1 MRHSLWMFGSACVIA
16 FVISRIERGVLA
28 DEQERLRK
36 RARDTVRSSDPVADQ
51 KERGR
56 ARALSTIQLVQ
67 TIAFASVATFG
78 AVWISSITGAGV
90 LWSIVSVM
98 VLAPVVFFVG
108 EVLPIRFAGSPRA
121 APGWTALGAPLDRSV
136 TAIARSMLG
145 AAGRRP
151 APNPRSA
158 AQALLVEAERE
169 GIFEAGERE
178 VLRGVLEF
186 ERTRV
191 AEIMTPAD
199 RIVST
204 SANARASDVG
214 AVVAKTG
221 FSRIPARSTTSGT
234 FVGMIHVLDLLRV
247 GPHDRP
253 AVRPIVR
260 VDPEY
265 RCDDLL
271 REMRRSTRHL
281 AIVEEHG
288 EVAGMVT
295 LEDLIEELVGD
306 IRDEHD
312 VRPEA
317 NRRSFVVDGH
327 TTITEIN
334 EQRGLELPTT
344 RAETVA
350 GFVIGH
356 LGRIPKVGDGLDYEG
371 WTVDVLDATP
381 QRVRKVRFRRRSP
394 FPGE

>member
-1 MRHSLWMFGSACVIA
+1 MNLVPWVFGLACVLA
-16 FVISRIERGVLA
+16 FVVSRIERGVLA

-36 RARDTVRSSDPVADQ
+36 WARDTVRSGEPVSDPG
-51 KERGR
+51 ERGR
-56 ARALSTIQLVQ
+56 AGALSTIQLGQ
-67 TIAFASVATFG
+67 TFAFAAMATFG
-78 AVWISSITGAGV
+78 ALWLSALTGPGWVWSVVA
-90 LWSIVSVM
+90 IVI
-98 VLAPVVFFVG
+98 LAPLVFFVG
-108 EVLPIRFAGSPRA
+108 EVLPIRFAGPPRP
-121 APGWTALGAPLDRSV
+121 APEWSVKARPVDRFVASMARALLGAL
-136 TAIARSMLG
+136 
-145 AAGRRP
+145 GRRP
-151 APNPRSA
+151 PIRARSA
-158 AQALLVEAERE
+158 AQTLLVEAERE

-191 AEIMTPAD
+191 TEIMTPAE

-204 SANARASDVG
+204 SASARASEVG
-214 AVVAKTG
+214 ALVADTG
-221 FSRIPARSTTSGT
+221 YSRIPARSTSSGSI
-234 FVGMIHVLDLLRV
+234 VGMIHVLDLLRV
-247 GPHDRP
+247 GPDEKP

-260 VDPEY
+260 VGPES

-281 AIVEEHG
+281 AVVEDDG

-317 NRRSFVVDGH
+317 SRRSFVVDGP
-327 TTITEIN
+327 TAITEIN
-334 EQRGLELPTT
+334 EQRGLDLPTA

-350 GFVIGH
+350 GFVIAH
-356 LGRIPKVGDGLDYEG
+356 LGRIPRVGDGLDYEG
-371 WTVDVLDATP
+371 WTIDVLDATP